1 MERKGSGSS
10 GAGSHAGRG
19 FRYQD
24 AVGVWLSLR
33 CWNQELH
40 YGSVIP
46 EGRDDYELQGSR
58 GSALVQVKSRRDHM
72 GLFPISE
79 VVGFVRALWSR
90 YEVSPDPGKD
100 LNLILERPVIQG
112 PKTDYIL
119 TEHTGLAEV
128 LRGDSRWKLLAPR
141 THIWIAAGP
150 AEKAIETISHT
161 LSCAPVAAQVYY
173 GELLNHIGGLAD
185 ANGMVKN
192 GIYEGLAISDVEAV
206 IRRMEPILDVAG
218 MEMALR
224 EGYCDAIDFLTT
236 VDEPVFYQGV
246 DTRPAHLAAGLVVE
260 RPEARSAVLTMLA
273 TQRAALIVGQSGTGK
288 SALMWETARVS
299 RHTVRWFEIT
309 RGDSFDSH
317 LLIRFARSLRASSTA
332 PVGFIFDDVGKGKVG
347 LWDSL
352 LREARAGSGIL
363 LLGSIREEDVFML
376 TTRSFAGEI
385 RPTVEDVVAE
395 RIWQQLSH
403 QGQTT
408 WAGWREPWAQSNGL
422 LLEYTHILT
431 RGERLEIVLG
441 EQIDCRL
448 REARDAELAILRITA
463 LAGAAGAMVDID
475 RLSEV
480 LDLSQSDL
488 SRALRRLI
496 DEHLISKSR
505 NGQLGG
511 LHQLRSAAI
520 SSFCHKYPPPTLLHT
535 IAEAVL
541 AVHNMNLDMFVAYII
556 IHYPE
561 AKAALIKA
569 ITTRIER
576 EHNPAVLATVLSG
589 LGQAHIEMTLRD
601 WIPEVKAMGAE
612 STLITGIVMFAV
624 ANADLSS
631 DIFPERIKD
640 SMRVLQTR
648 SASDP
653 RLALLSQ
660 LSSTAI
666 KQIVSVATVSNLRE
680 LLGAL
685 LGLATPV
692 NIRQMI
698 ADVRPCFDK
707 LDLMSIADL
716 LGAARLVDTEIAMVW
731 ARNNNPEQLI
741 ARVPLEV
748 PWAGPVV
755 IESAPEGRLLR
766 SSIFHVAHSVQTD
779 VHEDAVQLCT
789 LLLGIDPTAAVV
801 AVDAV
806 AVGGFLSG
814 TPDYPLATKRIP
826 RDNLP
831 PSALPEWNK
840 RWIATAARLVGTEN
854 YTDYLR
860 RALVLLNELVPLVE
874 KILDGALRGKTPSS
888 KILGRYGAV
897 HEATRELTPPN
908 GGNLIGM
915 ATELHAT
922 PVQNILFCCSADLIR
937 RFISLPEGY
946 GAYIS
951 WLKDLLKDIEKSK
964 NYPWDLIGGY
974 PEKSFTRLQEL
985 IMSLRLL
992 SAEAGTQGK
1001 KPTQLWV
1008 AEAKLATRGG
1018 ALSSAVRVVRRQFNK
1033 LVSDCLVE
1041 VETRLESE
1049 KIAIELHARPDWE
1062 EPLPW
1067 PTSEFLAI
1075 VDLEYPEDWLIWL
1088 EENGAY
1094 IQNAIG
1100 NHRRLWIIP
1109 RIAGILVSRLTVSAI
1124 INLFASPYAVD
1135 DWLDEL
1141 KLPRLNDMLT
1151 QAAQP
1156 VLTLISEL
1164 DGLRHFDL
1172 GTESRPGVE
1181 QSVRQED
1188 EKALIA
1194 ALQEFEQIAEGTP
1207 VQMLLR
1213 QLNEECISGRVAIAA
1228 GEAAMLHGQFTP
1240 GGEALL
1246 MLQSTLLTQDLVTAL
1261 LQT

>member
-79 VVGFVRALWSR
+79 VIGFVKALWSR
-90 YEVSPDPGKD
+90 YEVSPDPDKN
-100 LNLILERPVIQG
+100 LSLILERPVVQG
-112 PKTDYIL
+112 AKTDYIL
-119 TEHTGLAEV
+119 TEHTGLAEA
-128 LRGDSRWKLLAPR
+128 LRGDSRWELLAPR
-141 THIWIAAGP
+141 THIWIAAEP

-192 GIYEGLAISDVEAV
+192 GIYEGLAISDVEAI
-206 IRRMEPILDVAG
+206 IRRMEPVLNIAG

-224 EGYCDAIDFLTT
+224 EGYCDAIDFLTA
-236 VDEPVFYQGV
+236 VDEPAFYQGV
-246 DTRPAHLAAGLVVE
+246 DTRPAHIAAGLVVE
-260 RPEARSAVLTMLA
+260 RPEARSAVLSMLA

-347 LWDSL
+347 FWDSL

-431 RGERLEIVLG
+431 RGERLEMVLG

-463 LAGAAGAMVDID
+463 LAGAAGAMVDIN

-488 SRALRRLI
+488 SRSLRRLI
-496 DEHLISKSR
+496 DEHLISESR
-505 NGQLGG
+505 NGQLRG

-520 SSFCHKYPPPTLLHT
+520 SSLCHKYPPSALLHT
-535 IAEAVL
+535 IAEVVPV
-541 AVHNMNLDMFVAYII
+541 VHNMNLDMFVAYII

-569 ITTRIER
+569 IATRIER
-576 EHNPAVLATVLSG
+576 ECDPTALVTVLSG

-601 WIPEVKAMGAE
+601 WIPEVKAMGVE
-612 STLITGIVMFAV
+612 STLITGVVMFAV
-624 ANADLSS
+624 ADIDLSS
-631 DIFPERIKD
+631 DIFPERMKNSAHI
-640 SMRVLQTR
+640 LQTR
-648 SASDP
+648 SISDP
-653 RLALLSQ
+653 RLALLTM
-660 LSSTAI
+660 LSPTIIERIISTATI
-666 KQIVSVATVSNLRE
+666 SNFRGILGG
-680 LLGAL
+680 LLGIKVPA
-685 LGLATPV
+685 
-692 NIRQMI
+692 NIRKMM
-698 ADVRPCFDK
+698 ADARPCFDA
-707 LDLMSIADL
+707 LDLMAIADL
-716 LGAARLVDTEIAMVW
+716 LSVARLVDPAISMAW
-731 ARNNNPEQLI
+731 ACSNIPERLI
-741 ARVPLEV
+741 ARIPLEI
-748 PWAGPVV
+748 PWAGPVSV
-755 IESAPEGRLLR
+755 EAVPEGRLLR

-779 VHEDAVQLCT
+779 VHKDVVQLCT
-789 LLLGIDPTAAVV
+789 LLLGLDPTAAVV

-806 AVGGFLSG
+806 AAGGFLSG
-814 TPDYPLATKRIP
+814 TPDYPLASKRIP
-826 RDNLP
+826 RENLP

-840 RWIATAARLVGTEN
+840 RWIATAAGLVGTES
-854 YTDYLR
+854 YTDYLQ
-860 RALVLLNELVPLVE
+860 RALVLLNKLVPLVE
-874 KILDGALRGKTPSS
+874 KILDGTLRCKAPSS
-888 KILGRYGAV
+888 KVLVQLEAI
-897 HEATRELTPPN
+897 HESSRELTPPK
-908 GGNLIGM
+908 GGEFIGINI
-915 ATELHAT
+915 ELHAT
-922 PVQNILFCCSADLIR
+922 PVQNILFYCSTDMIR

-946 GAYIS
+946 GAYIA
-951 WLKDLLKDIEKSK
+951 WLKDLLKDIERGKD
-964 NYPWDLIGGY
+964 YPWDLVGGY
-974 PEKSFTRLQEL
+974 PEKSFTRLKEL
-985 IMSLRLL
+985 ITSLSLL
-992 SAEAGTQGK
+992 SAEAGTQGI
-1001 KPTQLWV
+1001 KPTQLWLT
-1008 AEAKLATRGG
+1008 EAKTAVRGG
-1018 ALSSAVRVVRRQFNK
+1018 ALSSAVRVVMRQFNK
-1033 LVSDCLVE
+1033 LSSGYLTE
-1041 VETRLESE
+1041 VKDRLKNKGIET
-1049 KIAIELHARPDWE
+1049 ELHARPDWE
-1062 EPLPW
+1062 ELLPW
-1067 PTSEFLAI
+1067 PTSEILAI
-1075 VDLEYPEDWLIWL
+1075 VDIEYSEDWPNWL
-1088 EENGAY
+1088 EENEAH
-1094 IQNAIG
+1094 IQTIIG
-1100 NHRRLWIIP
+1100 EHRRLWIIP
-1109 RIAGILVSRLTVSAI
+1109 RIAGIVVSRLTVRAI
-1124 INLFASPYAVD
+1124 FSFFASPYAVD

-1141 KLPRLNDMLT
+1141 KLPRLNDILT

-1194 ALQEFEQIAEGTP
+1194 ALQEFEQISEGTP

-1228 GEAAMLHGQFTP
+1228 GEAAMLHGQLTP
-1240 GGEALL
+1240 GGRVLL
-1246 MLQSTLLTQDLVTAL
+1246 MLQSTLLTQDLVTVL
-1261 LQT
+1261 LQA